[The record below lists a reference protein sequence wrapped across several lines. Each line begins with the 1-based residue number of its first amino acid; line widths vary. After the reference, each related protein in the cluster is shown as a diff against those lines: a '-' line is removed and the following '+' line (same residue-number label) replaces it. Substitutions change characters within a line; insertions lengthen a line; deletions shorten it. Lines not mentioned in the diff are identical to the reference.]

1 MLAWVVYINNK
12 YNIYRAPKIKNKK
25 YPIKMCQILN
35 KLKYRNAKYIY
46 KQHLTEGQIEG
57 DLTLKLGKF
66 LTEECLE
73 NMCLQYI
80 EEKKYIK
87 YWLIVD

>member
-1 MLAWVVYINNK
+1 MYQVLED
-12 YNIYRAPKIKNKK
+12 
-25 YPIKMCQILN
+25 
-35 KLKYRNAKYIY
+35 LKYRNTKYM
-46 KQHLTEGQIEG
+46 HRWNPTEQQNKV